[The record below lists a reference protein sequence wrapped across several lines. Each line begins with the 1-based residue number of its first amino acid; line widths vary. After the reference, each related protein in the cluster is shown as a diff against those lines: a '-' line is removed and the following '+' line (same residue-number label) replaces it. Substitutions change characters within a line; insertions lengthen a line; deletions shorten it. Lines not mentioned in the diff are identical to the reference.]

1 MNTPNN
7 RRRRESRKR
16 IEDTFMQLIQ
26 HRELNEI
33 SVTEICQAAGVNRT
47 TFYANY
53 VDLYDLAESVQK
65 HLEEEV
71 RNLYQEEW
79 EHKNSSH
86 DFLKLFRHIQE
97 HPLFYKTYFK
107 LNRDGSFR
115 FADYSIDE
123 AASRFDSRH
132 IEYHI
137 AFFGNGLNA
146 VIRKWLDNGCRE
158 TPEEMVS
165 IIVEEYS
172 R

>member
-16 IEDTFMQLIQ
+16 IEAAFMQLIQ
-26 HRELNEI
+26 NRELNEI
-33 SVTEICQAAGVNRT
+33 SVTEICQSADINRT

-53 VDLYDLAESVQK
+53 VDLYDLAEAVQK
-65 HLEEEV
+65 HLE
-71 RNLYQEEW
+71 
-79 EHKNSSH
+79 
-86 DFLKLFRHIQE
+86 
-97 HPLFYKTYFK
+97 
-107 LNRDGSFR
+107 
-115 FADYSIDE
+115 E

-137 AFFGNGLNA
+137 SFFGNGLNA

-165 IIVEEYS
+165 IITEEYS

>member
-7 RRRRESRKR
+7 RRRRESRQR
-16 IEDTFMQLIQ
+16 IEDAFMQLIQ
-26 HRELNEI
+26 HRELKEI
-33 SVTEICQAAGVNRT
+33 SVTELCQTASVNRT

-53 VDLYDLAESVQK
+53 VDLYDLAEAVQK

-79 EHKNSSH
+79 EHGSGSH
-86 DFLKLFRHIQE
+86 DFLKLFRHIRE
-97 HPLFYKTYFK
+97 NPLFYKTYFK
-107 LNRDGSFR
+107 LNRDGNFR
-115 FADYSIDE
+115 FADYSIEE

-165 IIVEEYS
+165 IITEEYS

>member
-7 RRRRESRKR
+7 RRRRESRQR
-16 IEDTFMQLIQ
+16 IEDAFMQLIQ
-26 HRELNEI
+26 HRELKEI
-33 SVTEICQAAGVNRT
+33 SVTELCQTASVNRT

-53 VDLYDLAESVQK
+53 VDLYDLAEAVQK

-79 EHKNSSH
+79 EHRNNSH
-86 DFLKLFRHIQE
+86 DFLKLFRHIRE
-97 HPLFYKTYFK
+97 NPLFYKTYFK
-107 LNRDGSFR
+107 LNRDGNFR
-115 FADYSIDE
+115 FADYSIEE

-165 IIVEEYS
+165 IITEEYS

>member
-16 IEDTFMQLIQ
+16 IEDAFMQLIQ
-26 HRELNEI
+26 NRELNEI
-33 SVTEICQAAGVNRT
+33 SVTEICQTAGINRT

-53 VDLYDLAESVQK
+53 VDLYDLAEAVQK

-79 EHKNSSH
+79 EHRNNSH
-86 DFLKLFRHIQE
+86 DFLKLFRHIRE
-97 HPLFYKTYFK
+97 NPLFYKTYFK
-107 LNRDGSFR
+107 LNRDGNFR
-115 FADYSIDE
+115 FADYSIEE

-165 IIVEEYS
+165 IITEEYS

>member
-16 IEDTFMQLIQ
+16 IEEAFIQLIQ
-26 HRELNEI
+26 QKELNEI
-33 SVTEICQAAGVNRT
+33 SVTEVCQTAGVNRT

-53 VDLYDLAESVQK
+53 VDLYDLAEAVQK

-79 EHKNSSH
+79 EQGSGSH
-86 DFLKLFRHIQE
+86 DFLKLFRHIRE
-97 HPLFYKTYFK
+97 NPLFYKTYFK
-107 LNRDGSFR
+107 LNRDGNFR
-115 FADYSIDE
+115 FADYSIEE

-165 IIVEEYS
+165 IITEEYS